1 MSLQPLYSSLLQKLE
16 GFLQYPACAP
26 FGRQKF
32 ALQARG
38 ILVDRSQLLSTARSN
53 VADLSRG
60 NLGVP
65 ILLLVMLAMMMLP
78 VPPFL
83 LDVFFTFNIALSIVV
98 LLVCVYALRP
108 LDFAV
113 FPTILLVAT
122 LMRLALNVAS
132 TRVVMLHGQEG
143 HAAAGKVIQAF
154 GEVVIGG
161 NYVVGIVVFAIL
173 MIINFVVVTKGAGR
187 ISEVSARFTLDAMP
201 GKQMAIDADLN
212 AGLIDQS
219 QAKLRR
225 LEVAQ
230 EAEFYGSMD
239 GASKFVRGDAIAG
252 LLILFINLI
261 GGMAVGIFQHNMA
274 FADAGK
280 VYALLTI
287 GDGLVAQLPSLLLST
302 AAAIMVTRASGSE
315 DMGKQIGRQMFAS
328 PKALAVAAGLMA
340 VMGLVP
346 GMPHISF
353 LSMAAMAAGGAYL
366 FWRKQN
372 VQKIQ
377 ALQEVKRQ
385 QELLPSPARALETKE
400 LGWDDVTP
408 IDMIG
413 LEVGYRLIPLVD
425 RNQGGQ
431 LLARIKGVRKKLSQD
446 LGFLMPTVHI
456 RDNLDLAPSAYR
468 LTLMGVI
475 LAEAEIY
482 PDRELAINPGQVYG
496 SLNGITA
503 KDPAF
508 GLEAVWIEISQ
519 RAQAQSLGYTVV
531 DASTVVATHL
541 NQILYKHSSELIG
554 HEEVQQLLQVL
565 AKGSPKLAEEL
576 VPGVLSLSQ
585 LLKVLQALL
594 AEQVPVRDIRSIAE
608 AIANNAAK
616 SQDTAALV
624 AAVRV
629 GVSRAI
635 VQSIVGTESE
645 LPVIT
650 LEPRLEQI
658 LLNSL
663 QKAGQGSEE
672 GVLLEPSM
680 AEKLQRSLIDAAQ
693 RQEMQGQPVILLVAG
708 PIRAMLSRF
717 GRLAVPGLHVLAYQE
732 IPDNKQVTIVATVG
746 PNG

>member
-1 MSLQPLYSSLLQKLE
+1 
-16 GFLQYPACAP
+16 
-26 FGRQKF
+26 
-32 ALQARG
+32 
-38 ILVDRSQLLSTARSN
+38 VDRSQLINTARSN
-53 VADLSRG
+53 IVGLSRG
-60 NLGVP
+60 NIGVP
-65 ILLLVMLAMMMLP
+65 LLLLVMLAMMMLP

-98 LLVCVYALRP
+98 LLVCVYAMRP

-122 LMRLALNVAS
+122 LLRLALNVAS
-132 TRVVMLHGQEG
+132 TRVVLLHGHDG

-212 AGLIDQS
+212 AGLIDQAG
-219 QAKLRR
+219 AKARR
-225 LEVAQ
+225 SEVAA

-239 GASKFVRGDAIAG
+239 GASKFVRGDAVAG
-252 LLILFINLI
+252 LMILFINLL
-261 GGMAVGIFQHNMA
+261 GGMAVGMFQHGLS
-274 FADAGK
+274 FAEASK

-315 DMGKQIGRQMFAS
+315 EMGKQINRQMFGS
-328 PKALAVAAGLMA
+328 PKALGVSAGLMLI
-340 VMGLVP
+340 MGSVP
-346 GMPHISF
+346 GMPHIAFIS
-353 LSMAAMAAGGAYL
+353 LAVVAAGGAYL
-366 FWRKQN
+366 LWKKQN
-372 VQKIQ
+372 
-377 ALQEVKRQ
+377 EVKELAVVEAQRQ
-385 QELLPSPARALETKE
+385 QDLLPSPSRNQETKE

-482 PDRELAINPGQVYG
+482 PDRELAINPGQVFG
-496 SLNGITA
+496 TLNGINA

-508 GLEAVWIEISQ
+508 GLEAVWIELSL
-519 RAQAQSLGYTVV
+519 RSQAQSLGYTVV

-541 NQILYKHSSELIG
+541 NQILQKHAHELIG

-565 AKGSPKLAEEL
+565 GKGSPKLAEEL
-576 VPGVLSLSQ
+576 VPGVLSLSS

-608 AIANNAAK
+608 AIANNAGR
-616 SQDTAALV
+616 SQDTGALV

-629 GVSRAI
+629 GLSRAI
-635 VQSIVGTESE
+635 VQSIVGVESE

-663 QKAGQGSEE
+663 QKAGMGQEE

-680 AEKLQRSLIDAAQ
+680 AEKLQRSLIDACQ
-693 RQEMQGQPVILLVAG
+693 RQEMQGQPAILLVAG
-708 PIRAMLSRF
+708 PVRAMLSRF
-717 GRLAVPGLHVLAYQE
+717 GRLAVPNLHVLAYQE

>member
-1 MSLQPLYSSLLQKLE
+1 M
-16 GFLQYPACAP
+16 
-26 FGRQKF
+26 
-32 ALQARG
+32 
-38 ILVDRSQLLSTARSN
+38 DRSQLISGARSN
-53 VADLSRG
+53 LAGLGRG
-60 NLGVP
+60 QLGIP
-65 ILLLVMLAMMMLP
+65 LLLLVMLAMMMLP
-78 VPPFL
+78 IPPFL

-98 LLVCVYALRP
+98 LLVCVYAMRP
-108 LDFAV
+108 LDFSV

-122 LMRLALNVAS
+122 LLRLALNVAS
-132 TRVVMLHGQEG
+132 TRVVMLHGQDG

-173 MIINFVVVTKGAGR
+173 MIINFVVITKGAGR

-212 AGLIDQS
+212 AGLIDQTE
-219 QAKLRR
+219 AKRR
-225 LEVAQ
+225 RAEVAQ

-261 GGMAVGIFQHNMA
+261 GGVLVGMLQHNMA
-274 FADAGK
+274 FADAGR
-280 VYALLTI
+280 VYTLLTI

-315 DMGKQIGRQMFAS
+315 EMGKMIHRQMFTS
-328 PKALAVAAGLMA
+328 YKALGVSAAIMI

-346 GMPHISF
+346 GMPHFAFIS
-353 LSMAAMAAGGAYL
+353 LGLLAGGGAYL
-366 FWRKQN
+366 LWKKENRVKVEALAE
-372 VQKIQ
+372 VQ
-377 ALQEVKRQ
+377 RQ
-385 QELLPSPARALETKE
+385 QDLLPSPTRAQETKE
-400 LGWDDVTP
+400 LGWDDVAP
-408 IDMIG
+408 IDIIG

-431 LLARIKGVRKKLSQD
+431 LLARIKGVRKKLSQE

-482 PDRELAINPGQVYG
+482 PDRELAINPGQVFG
-496 SLNGITA
+496 TLNGITA
-503 KDPAF
+503 RDPAF
-508 GLEAVWIEISQ
+508 GLEAVWIEVSQ
-519 RAQAQSLGYTVV
+519 RSQAQSLGYTVV

-541 NQILYKHSSELIG
+541 NQILYKHSHELIG
-554 HEEVQQLLQVL
+554 HEEVQQLLQML
-565 AKGSPKLAEEL
+565 AKSSPKLAEEL
-576 VPGVLSLSQ
+576 VPGVLSLSA
-585 LLKVLQALL
+585 LLNVLQALL
-594 AEQVPVRDIRSIAE
+594 AEHVPVRDIRSIAE
-608 AIANNAAK
+608 AIANNAGK
-616 SQDTAALV
+616 SQDTAAMV

-629 GVSRAI
+629 GLSRAI
-635 VQSIVGTESE
+635 VQSIVGIEPE

-663 QKAGQGSEE
+663 QKAGQGQEE

-680 AEKLQRSLIDAAQ
+680 AEKLQRSLIEAAQ
-693 RQEMQGQPVILLVAG
+693 RQEMQGLPVILLVAG

-717 GRLAVPGLHVLAYQE
+717 GRLAVPSMHVLAYQE

>member
-1 MSLQPLYSSLLQKLE
+1 M
-16 GFLQYPACAP
+16 
-26 FGRQKF
+26 
-32 ALQARG
+32 
-38 ILVDRSQLLSTARSN
+38 DRSQLLSSARSN
-53 VADLSRG
+53 LSGLGRG
-60 NLGVP
+60 QLGVP
-65 ILLLVMLAMMMLP
+65 LLLLVMLAMMMLP
-78 VPPFL
+78 MPPFL

-108 LDFAV
+108 LDFSV

-122 LMRLALNVAS
+122 LLRLALNVAS
-132 TRVVMLHGQEG
+132 TRVVMLHGQDG

-212 AGLIDQS
+212 AGLIDQP
-219 QAKLRR
+219 QAKARR

-261 GGMAVGIFQHNMA
+261 GGMLVGIFQHNMT

-315 DMGKQIGRQMFAS
+315 EMGKLINRQMFTS
-328 PKALAVAAGLMA
+328 PKALAVSAGIMI

-346 GMPHISF
+346 GMPHFSFIS
-353 LSMAAMAAGGAYL
+353 LGLVAAGGAYL
-366 FWRKQN
+366 LWKKQDQ
-372 VQKIQ
+372 VKVM

-385 QELLPSPARALETKE
+385 QDLLPSPTRSQESKE

-431 LLARIKGVRKKLSQD
+431 LLARIKGVRKKLSQE

-468 LTLMGVI
+468 LTLMGVT

-482 PDRELAINPGQVYG
+482 PDRELAINPGQVFG
-496 SLNGITA
+496 TLNGINA

-508 GLEAVWIEISQ
+508 GLEAVWIEVSQ

-541 NQILYKHSSELIG
+541 NQILYKHSHELIG
-554 HEEVQQLLQVL
+554 HEEVQQLMQLL

-576 VPGVLSLSQ
+576 VPGILSLSA

-608 AIANNAAK
+608 AIANNAAR

-629 GVSRAI
+629 GLSRAI
-635 VQSIVGTESE
+635 VQSIVGIEPE

-663 QKAGQGSEE
+663 QKAGQGQEE

-680 AEKLQRSLIDAAQ
+680 AEKLQRSLIEAAQ

-708 PIRAMLSRF
+708 PVRAMLSRF
-717 GRLAVPGLHVLAYQE
+717 GRLAVPNMHVLAYQE

>member
-1 MSLQPLYSSLLQKLE
+1 M
-16 GFLQYPACAP
+16 
-26 FGRQKF
+26 
-32 ALQARG
+32 
-38 ILVDRSQLLSTARSN
+38 DRSQLINTARN
-53 VADLSRG
+53 NLVGIGRG

-65 ILLLVMLAMMMLP
+65 LLLLVMLAMMMLP
-78 VPPFL
+78 MPPFL

-108 LDFAV
+108 LDFSV

-122 LMRLALNVAS
+122 LLRLALNVAS
-132 TRVVMLHGQEG
+132 TRVVMLHGQDG

-212 AGLIDQS
+212 AGLIDQP
-219 QAKLRR
+219 QAKHRR

-261 GGMAVGIFQHNMA
+261 GGVAVGIFQHNMS

-315 DMGKQIGRQMFAS
+315 EMGKQINRQMFTS
-328 PKALAVAAGLMA
+328 PKALGVAAGLM
-340 VMGLVP
+340 VIMGLVP
-346 GMPHISF
+346 GMPHMSF
-353 LSMAAMAAGGAYL
+353 ITLGLVAAGAAYL
-366 FWRKQN
+366 VWKKQN
-372 VQKIQ
+372 MVKVNALMEVQ
-377 ALQEVKRQ
+377 RQ
-385 QELLPSPARALETKE
+385 QEMLPSPTRAQDSKE

-431 LLARIKGVRKKLSQD
+431 LLARIKGVRKKLSQE

-468 LTLMGVI
+468 LTLMGVT

-482 PDRELAINPGQVYG
+482 PDRELAINPGQVFG
-496 SLNGITA
+496 TLNGITA

-508 GLEAVWIEISQ
+508 GLEAVWIEVSQ
-519 RAQAQSLGYTVV
+519 RSQAQSLGYTVV

-541 NQILYKHSSELIG
+541 NQILYKHSHELIG
-554 HEEVQQLLQVL
+554 HEEVQQLMQLL

-576 VPGVLSLSQ
+576 VPGILSLSA

-608 AIANNAAK
+608 AIANAAPR

-624 AAVRV
+624 AAVRIALC
-629 GVSRAI
+629 RAI
-635 VQSIVGTESE
+635 VQSIVGIEPE

-663 QKAGQGSEE
+663 QKAGQGQEE

-693 RQEMQGQPVILLVAG
+693 RQEMQGLPVILLVAG
-708 PIRAMLSRF
+708 PVRAMLSRF
-717 GRLAVPGLHVLAYQE
+717 GRLAVPNMHVLAYQE